1 MASLIVG
8 GTVAAGTLRLGNGV
22 IKTVGSNESWRET
35 SGRESGTEGYKF
47 GDMTK
52 SVWKSFWGSEP
63 QSGVAIATPLD
74 SGKEQL
80 SHLQTELLQ
89 IQEDI
94 DKYEED
100 EGGVEN
106 NEIILTYLK
115 TKKKQIKQQ
124 IKMISE

>member
-8 GTVAAGTLRLGNGV
+8 GTVAAGTLRLGNGI

-35 SGRESGTEGYKF
+35 SGRESGAEGYKF

-52 SVWKSFWGSEP
+52 SVWNSFWGSDT
-63 QSGVAIATPLD
+63 QGGVAIATPLD
-74 SGKEQL
+74 SGEEQL
-80 SHLQTELLQ
+80 SHLQTELLK
-89 IQEDI
+89 IQGDI

-100 EGGVEN
+100 EGGEEN

-115 TKKKQIKQQ
+115 NKKKQIKQK
-124 IKMISE
+124 IKIIS